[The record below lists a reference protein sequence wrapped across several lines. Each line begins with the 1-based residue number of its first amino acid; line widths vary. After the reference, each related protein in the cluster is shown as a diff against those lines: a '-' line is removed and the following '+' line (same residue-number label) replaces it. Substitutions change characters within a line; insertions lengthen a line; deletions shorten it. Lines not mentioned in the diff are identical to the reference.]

1 MAFKEYTNTGARP
14 LSKKLEDKTSF
25 KKALRANF
33 LEQGLNKD

>member
-14 LSKKLEDKTSF
+14 LSKKIEDKTSL

-33 LEQGLNKD
+33 LDQGLNEN